1 MGKDGSV
8 SVKEGDVM
16 SEDAPVNTGAVAWPD
31 DFTASVMVRRMQTK
45 LHLWAARDAGRRF
58 GDLFNL
64 VYDPAFLVVAG
75 SLVYT
80 NKGARTPGID
90 KVTAAGV
97 EARDG
102 VMGLLGRIR
111 EELKSGSFRPVEV
124 RRVLIPKSNGK
135 LRKLGIP
142 TLADRVVQA
151 SLKLVLEPIFEAD
164 FKPCSY
170 GFRPNRRAHDA
181 IAEIHSLASGAS
193 NYHWLLEADIK
204 ACFDE
209 ISHTALIGRLRA
221 RIKDKRICALV
232 KAFLK
237 SGVLTELGTRE
248 ETYTGT
254 PQGGILSPLLAN
266 IALSALDDHFAQ
278 IWRQQMSASYQRR
291 KRRRNGMANYR
302 IIRYADDFVIM
313 VSGDRRHA
321 EELREEV
328 AAVLEP
334 LGLRLAPEKT
344 AVVHIDEGFDFLGF
358 HIRRQRKRGTQKW
371 YVYTK
376 PSRKAIQSVK
386 DKVSAKTY
394 RSTRH
399 QNLDD
404 VLLDVNQVL
413 GGWANYFRYGVSKA
427 TFSAV
432 DDYAWNRLMRWT
444 RAKYAGKSKL
454 SMAEMRRR
462 FCGAGWRFAYN
473 GVAFTG
479 ASSVTVSR
487 YRYRGSTIP
496 TPWPPEPQ
504 SPHG

>member
-1 MGKDGSV
+1 
-8 SVKEGDVM
+8 M
-16 SEDAPVNTGAVAWPD
+16 SEDAPVNTGVVAWPD

-64 VYDPAFLVVAG
+64 VYDPAFLVVAWERV
-75 SLVYT
+75 ST
-80 NKGARTPGID
+80 NKGAGTPGID
-90 KVTAAGV
+90 KATAAGV

-151 SLKLVLEPIFEAD
+151 SLKLVLDPIFEAD

-193 NYHWLLEADIK
+193 NYHWVLEADIK

-209 ISHTALIGRLRA
+209 ISHKALLERLRV
-221 RIKDKRICALV
+221 RVKDKRVCVLV

-237 SGVLTELGTRE
+237 SGVLTELGDRE
-248 ETYTGT
+248 DTFTGT

-266 IALSALDDHFAQ
+266 IALSALDDHFDQ
-278 IWRQQMSASYQRR
+278 LWQQQMSTSYQRR
-291 KRRRNGMANYR
+291 KRRRNGMANYK

-313 VSGDRRHA
+313 VSGDRHHA

-376 PSRKAIQSVK
+376 PSKKAIQSIK
-386 DKVSAKTY
+386 DKVSEKTY
-394 RSTRH
+394 RSTR
-399 QNLDD
+399 QQDLDE
-404 VLLDVNQVL
+404 LLRSLNKSL
-413 GGWANYFRYGVSKA
+413 AGWANYFRHGVSKA

-432 DDYAWNRLMRWT
+432 DHHAWNRLMRWI
-444 RAKYAGKSKL
+444 RAKYAGKSGL
-454 SMAEMRRR
+454 SLKQMRRR
-462 FCGAGWRFAYN
+462 FCDVGWRFACN
-473 GVAFTG
+473 GVVFTG
-479 ASSVTVSR
+479 ASSVKVTR
-487 YRYRGSTIP
+487 YRYRGGNIP
-496 TPWPPEPQ
+496 TPWTPEPPTAP
-504 SPHG
+504 SG